1 VDLTKVQQIDT
12 LTVLGNDTGGT
23 ANVKAMTATE
33 TKTLLAL
40 NNVDNT
46 SDLNKPISS
55 NTQTALDAKVTGPAS
70 AVANRV
76 ATFDGTTGKLIKDSG
91 FTIETSVPS
100 GALFTDTGEVNI
112 IEEVQ
117 AEGVALSITSK
128 AVNVTR
134 ASLGLDTIGGLD
146 DVVITTPLDEQ
157 LLVYDDATGKWV
169 NQTVATGG
177 AATEYNPLIETTDW
191 TELTTG
197 DFANN
202 YVAEIEVIG
211 LEVGD
216 NPFVDLDLSDD
227 DTATQAKAV
236 IAQFNKVFAWQVTD
250 ADELTLYASDDI
262 TEDIKLHITV
272 VK

>member
-1 VDLTKVQQIDT
+1 M
-12 LTVLGNDTGGT
+12 TVS
-23 ANVKAMTATE
+23 E
-33 TKTLLAL
+33 TKTMLAL

-46 SDLNKPISS
+46 SDLNKPIGS

-70 AVANRV
+70 AVANQV

-100 GALFTDTGEVNI
+100 GAVFTDTGEDNI

-134 ASLGLDTIGGLD
+134 ASLGLDTIDGLD
-146 DVVITTPLDEQ
+146 DVTITTPTDDQ
-157 LLVYDDATGKWV
+157 LLVYDDGVWV
-169 NQTVATGG
+169 NKTVATGG
-177 AATEYNPLIETTDW
+177 AATEYNPLVETTDW

-202 YVAEIEVIG
+202 YVAEITVTG

-227 DTATQAKAV
+227 DTAAQAKAV
-236 IAQFNKVFAWQVTD
+236 IAQFNKIFAWQVTD
-250 ADELTLYASDDI
+250 EDELTLYASDDI

>member
-1 VDLTKVQQIDT
+1 MTAAETKV
-12 LTVLGNDTGGT
+12 
-23 ANVKAMTATE
+23 
-33 TKTLLAL
+33 LLAL

-70 AVANRV
+70 AVANQV

-91 FTIETSVPS
+91 FTIETSVPEN
-100 GALFTDTGEVNI
+100 AVFTDTGEDNI

-117 AEGVALSITSK
+117 AEGVALSITGK

-134 ASLGLDTIGGLD
+134 GSLGLDTIDGLD
-146 DVVITTPLDEQ
+146 DVTITTPTDDQ
-157 LLVYDDATGKWV
+157 LLVYDDGVWV
-169 NQTVATGG
+169 NKTVATGG
-177 AATEYNPLIETTDW
+177 AATEYDPVIDKDDW

-197 DFANN
+197 DFQNS

-216 NPFVDLDLSDD
+216 NPFVDLDLTGEEAV
-227 DTATQAKAV
+227 TAQA
-236 IAQFNKVFAWQVTD
+236 IIPEFNKIFAWQVTD
-250 ADELTLYASDDI
+250 EDELTLYASDDI